1 MRPTAVRQAEWVFI
15 GAIVLMLAT
24 AAVMWRGI
32 AAVYGPLFSAGV
44 TAFSVGLWLF
54 MLLLATRRGRN
65 WARWG
70 LVVLTGFGIVS
81 LLQQIAT
88 GSIAFGALGVLNA
101 VQIGLT
107 VVGAVLLFRPAA
119 KAWFA
124 RPHAT
129 WEEDA

>member
-15 GAIVLMLAT
+15 GAIALTIAT
-24 AAVMWRGI
+24 AAMMWRDI
-32 AAVYGPLFSAGV
+32 AATYGPVFSAGV
-44 TAFSVGLWLF
+44 TAFSVGFWLLL
-54 MLLLATRRGRN
+54 LLLATRRGAN

-81 LLQQIAT
+81 ILQQIAT
-88 GSIAFGALGVLNA
+88 GQVALGTPGVLNA
-101 VQIGLT
+101 VQVGLT

-124 RPHAT
+124 RPHT
-129 WEEDA
+129 EWEDDA

>member
-1 MRPTAVRQAEWVFI
+1 MRPTAVRQAEWVYL
-15 GAIVLMLAT
+15 GAVALMLAT

-32 AAVYGPLFSAGV
+32 TAVYGPLFAGGV
-44 TAFSVGLWLF
+44 TAFSVGLWLLL
-54 MLLLATRRGRN
+54 LLLATRRGKN

-81 LLQQIAT
+81 LLQQIGT
-88 GSIAFGALGVLNA
+88 GQIAFGMVGVLNA
-101 VQIGLT
+101 VQVGLT

-124 RPHAT
+124 KPHTA